1 MGGFDQPGHVGTPPC
16 GQVSFPAG
24 CKLRRINGRIGGGVE
39 VVVKVDA
46 VHGVVLHQLCH
57 ALHHIVGSLRN
68 GGVQV
73 GPLVHGADPLRV
85 GVQQAVLCNGRGH
98 GSRAPEPVGID
109 PGLQRKPPGV
119 GLGQQHVQRV
129 EARVLPL
136 HAGAQVAP
144 REEAAPV
151 KRIPKGAHLCNDGVQ
166 PKGQAVIHQRGGIGP
181 ERAF

>member
-1 MGGFDQPGHVGTPPC
+1 MDSFDQPGHVGTPPC
-16 GQVSFPAG
+16 GQVGFSAG
-24 CKLRRINGRIGGGVE
+24 CKLRRVDGRIGGGVE

-46 VHGVVLHQLCH
+46 VHGVILYQLCH

-85 GVQQAVLCNGRGH
+85 GVRQAVLCKDGGH

-136 HAGAQVAP
+136 YAGAQVAP

-151 KRIPKGAHLCNDGVQ
+151 KCIPEGPHLRNDGVQ
-166 PKGQAVIHQRGGIGP
+166 PKGQAVVHQRSGIGP

>member
-24 CKLRRINGRIGGGVE
+24 CKLRRVNGRIGGGVE

-46 VHGVVLHQLCH
+46 VHGVILHQLCH

-73 GPLVHGADPLRV
+73 SPLVHGADPLRV
-85 GVQQAVLCNGRGH
+85 GVQQAVLCKDGRH
-98 GSRAPEPVGID
+98 GGRAPEPVGVD

-129 EARVLPL
+129 KARVLPL

-151 KRIPKGAHLCNDGVQ
+151 KRISEGAHLRNDGVQ
-166 PKGQAVIHQRGGIGP
+166 PKGQAVVHQRGGIGP